1 MKKLRPNMLS
11 LLERVKGAKTL
22 WERSS
27 TSKLM
32 KNKANLLSEI
42 SNNIVYEA
50 NAALKSLSPS
60 ETKN

>member
-1 MKKLRPNMLS
+1 
-11 LLERVKGAKTL
+11 
-22 WERSS
+22 
-27 TSKLM
+27 M

-50 NAALKSLSPS
+50 NAALKILSPS

>member
-11 LLERVKGAKTL
+11 LLEKVKGAKTL

-50 NAALKSLSPS
+50 NAALKILSPS

>member
-11 LLERVKGAKTL
+11 LLEKVKGAKTL

-32 KNKANLLSEI
+32 KNKANLLSET
-42 SNNIVYEA
+42 SNNIAYEA
-50 NAALKSLSPS
+50 NAVLKSLSPT
-60 ETKN
+60 EAKN